1 MPIID
6 NIKVS
11 VSPDQLRKRLHM
23 EKDNDFSGL
32 QPIIDVAVKLINPRA
47 LYDVHYIEEKK
58 EDAVIVTGRQLKSR
72 VLRKNLDQV
81 ERVFPFVITL
91 GPELGE
97 KQAAGSD
104 LLENFYLDTI
114 GNAAL
119 NSARKHL
126 ERHLKSQ
133 FALEKISFMAPGS
146 LADWP
151 IEEQAPLFKL
161 LGDVETA
168 IGVKLTDS
176 LLMLPAKS
184 ISGIYFPTEASFFS
198 CQLCPRERCESRKA
212 KYSPKLAE
220 AYGISG
226 SEVQGSGFKG

>member
-6 NIKVS
+6 KINVS
-11 VSPDQLRKRLHM
+11 ISLDELRKRLHM
-23 EKDNDFSGL
+23 EKDSDMSEI
-32 QPIIDVAVKLINPRA
+32 QPLIDVAVQLIEPRT
-47 LYDVHYIEEKK
+47 LYDIRYIEEKL
-58 EDAVIVTGRQLKSR
+58 EDGVIVTGRRLKSR

-91 GPELGE
+91 GPKLGE
-97 KQAAGSD
+97 KQAASTD
-104 LLENFYLDTI
+104 LLENFFLDTI
-114 GNAAL
+114 GNVAL

-126 ERHLKSQ
+126 KRHIKSQ
-133 FALEKISFMAPGS
+133 FAIEKISSMAPGS

-161 LGDVETA
+161 LGNVETS

-198 CQLCPRERCESRKA
+198 CQLCPRKRCESRKA
-212 KYSPKLAE
+212 QYSPKLAE
-220 AYGISG
+220 EYGI
-226 SEVQGSGFKG
+226 KK